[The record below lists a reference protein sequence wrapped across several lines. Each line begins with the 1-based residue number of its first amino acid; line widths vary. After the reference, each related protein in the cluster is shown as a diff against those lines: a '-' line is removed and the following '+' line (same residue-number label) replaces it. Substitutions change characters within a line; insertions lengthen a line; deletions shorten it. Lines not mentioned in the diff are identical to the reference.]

1 MSTKRNPAIV
11 FIFITIVIDVLGIG
25 IIIPVLPKIL
35 LELTGKGLSEASQL
49 SGYLMASYAV
59 MQFVFSPIIGGLSDK
74 FGRRPVILASLFGFF
89 LDYMILVYAPTM
101 AWLFVGRILAGIT
114 GASFTTAT
122 AYIADISNDENRAKN
137 FGMVG
142 AAFGLGFIIG
152 PPIGG
157 ILGSI
162 GTRVPFMFAAG
173 LALINALYGYFI
185 LPESLSKEHRREF
198 DWKRAN
204 PVGSLKNLGR
214 YPALLGLVG
223 ALFCLQIAGQ
233 THPST
238 WSYFTMKVFNWNSDQ
253 VGWSLA
259 FVGLIVAIVQGG
271 LNRILNPKLGDRNS
285 VIIGLLF
292 YGVGFILFSLAT
304 KGWMMYIFMIPF
316 GLGGI
321 AGPSLQSL
329 ITKQVAPNEQ
339 GELQGG
345 ITSLQSLTTIV
356 GPLVASNLFSYYSDG
371 KDHFQFPGAAF
382 FMAGVLT
389 FLALVIALRSFPKKQ
404 AIIEKEWV
412 KES

>member
-11 FIFITIVIDVLGIG
+11 FIFITILIDVLGIG

-122 AYIADISNDENRAKN
+122 AYIADISNDENRSKN

-152 PPIGG
+152 PTIGG
-157 ILGSI
+157 ILGSY
-162 GTRVPFMFAAG
+162 GSRVPFMFAAG
-173 LALINALYGYFI
+173 LTLVNALYGYFV
-185 LPESLSKEHRREF
+185 LPESLSKENRREF

-204 PVGSLKNLGR
+204 PIGSLKNLGR

-238 WSYFTMKVFNWNSDQ
+238 WSYFTMKEFGWNSDQ
-253 VGWSLA
+253 VGYSLG
-259 FVGLIVAIVQGG
+259 FVGLMVAIVQGG
-271 LNRILNPKLGDRNS
+271 LNRVLNPKIGDRNS
-285 VIIGLLF
+285 VIMGYSMEQVLSCFQLPR
-292 YGVGFILFSLAT
+292 
-304 KGWMMYIFMIPF
+304 K
-316 GLGGI
+316 
-321 AGPSLQSL
+321 AG
-329 ITKQVAPNEQ
+329 
-339 GELQGG
+339 
-345 ITSLQSLTTIV
+345 
-356 GPLVASNLFSYYSDG
+356 
-371 KDHFQFPGAAF
+371 
-382 FMAGVLT
+382 
-389 FLALVIALRSFPKKQ
+389 
-404 AIIEKEWV
+404 
-412 KES
+412 

>member
-1 MSTKRNPAIV
+1 MSTKRNPAII
-11 FIFITIVIDVLGIG
+11 FIFITILIDVLGIG

-101 AWLFVGRILAGIT
+101 AWLFIGRILAGIT

-122 AYIADISNDENRAKN
+122 AYIADISTDENRSKN

-152 PPIGG
+152 PTIGG
-157 ILGSI
+157 ILGSY
-162 GTRVPFMFAAG
+162 GSRVPFMFAAG
-173 LALINALYGYFI
+173 LTLVNALYGYFV
-185 LPESLSKEHRREF
+185 LPESLSKENRREF

-204 PVGSLKNLGR
+204 PIGSLKNLGR

-238 WSYFTMKVFNWNSDQ
+238 WSYFTMKEFGWNSDQ
-253 VGWSLA
+253 VGYSLG
-259 FVGLIVAIVQGG
+259 FVGLMVAIVQGG
-271 LNRILNPKLGDRNS
+271 LNRVLNPKIGDRNS
-285 VIIGLLF
+285 VIMGLLF
-292 YGVGFILFSLAT
+292 YGTGFILFSIAT
-304 KGWMMYIFMIPF
+304 KGWMMYAFMIPF

-321 AGPSLQSL
+321 AGPALQSL

-345 ITSLQSLTTIV
+345 ITSLQSLTTII

-382 FMAGVLT
+382 FMAGILT
-389 FLALVIALRSFPKKQ
+389 FLALAVALKSFPKKEV
-404 AIIEKEWV
+404 IIEKI
-412 KES
+412 

>member
-1 MSTKRNPAIV
+1 MSTKRNPAIT
-11 FIFITIVIDVLGIG
+11 FIFITILIDVLGIG
-25 IIIPVLPKIL
+25 IIIPVLPKL
-35 LELTGKGLSEASQL
+35 MLELTGKGLSEASQY
-49 SGYLMASYAV
+49 SGYLMASYAL

-89 LDYMILVYAPTM
+89 LDYLILVYAPTLT
-101 AWLFVGRILAGIT
+101 WLFIGRILAGIT

-122 AYIADISNDENRAKN
+122 AYIADISNDENRSKN

-152 PPIGG
+152 PSIGG
-157 ILGSI
+157 ILGSY
-162 GTRVPFMFAAG
+162 GSRVPFMFAAG
-173 LALINALYGYFI
+173 LTLINALYGYFV
-185 LPESLSKEHRREF
+185 LPESLKKENRREF

-204 PVGSLKNLGR
+204 PIGSLKNLGR
-214 YPALLGLVG
+214 YPTLLGLVG

-238 WSYFTMKVFNWNSDQ
+238 WSYFTMKEFGWNSDQ
-253 VGWSLA
+253 VGYSLG
-259 FVGLIVAIVQGG
+259 FVGLMVAIVQGG
-271 LNRILNPKLGDRNS
+271 LNRVINPKIGDRKS
-285 VIIGLLF
+285 VIIGLIF
-292 YGVGFILFSLAT
+292 YGLGFVLFSLAT

-321 AGPSLQSL
+321 AGPALQSM

-345 ITSLQSLTTIV
+345 ITSLQSVTTIV
-356 GPLVASNLFSYYSDG
+356 GPLVASNLFAYYSDG

-382 FMAGVLT
+382 LMAGILT
-389 FLALVIALRSFPKKQ
+389 FLSLFIALKSFPR
-404 AIIEKEWV
+404 IKEAV
-412 KES
+412 A

>member
-1 MSTKRNPAIV
+1 MSNKRNPAII

-35 LELTGKGLSEASQL
+35 LELTGKGLSEASQY
-49 SGYLMASYAV
+49 SGYLMASYAI
-59 MQFVFSPIIGGLSDK
+59 MQFIFSPIIGGLSDK
-74 FGRRPVILASLFGFF
+74 FGRRPVILVALFGFF
-89 LDYMILVYAPTM
+89 LDYMILVYAPTIG
-101 AWLFVGRILAGIT
+101 WLFVGRILAGIT

-122 AYIADISNDENRAKN
+122 AYIADISNDENRSKN

-142 AAFGLGFIIG
+142 AAFGLGFILG

-157 ILGSI
+157 LLGDI

-173 LALINALYGYFI
+173 LSLINALYGYFI
-185 LPESLSKEHRREF
+185 LPESLSKENRREF
-198 DWKRAN
+198 SWKRAN

-238 WSYFTMKVFNWNSDQ
+238 WSYFTMKEFGWNLKQ

-271 LNRILNPKLGDRNS
+271 LNRIINPKIGDRNS

-292 YGVGFILFSLAT
+292 YGMGFMLFSIAT
-304 KGWMMYIFMIPF
+304 TGWMMYIYMIPF

-345 ITSLQSLTTIV
+345 ITSLQSVTTII
-356 GPLVASNLFSYYSDG
+356 GPLIASNLFSYYSDG
-371 KDHFQFPGAAF
+371 QDHFQFPGAAF
-382 FMAGVLT
+382 FMAGLLT
-389 FLALVIALRSFPKKQ
+389 FLALGIALRSFPKKKE
-404 AIIEKEWV
+404 IIG
-412 KES
+412 

>member
-1 MSTKRNPAIV
+1 MSNKRNPAII

-35 LELTGKGLSEASQL
+35 LELTGKGLSEASQY
-49 SGYLMASYAV
+49 SGYLMASYAI

-74 FGRRPVILASLFGFF
+74 FGRRPVILVALFGFF
-89 LDYMILVYAPTM
+89 LDYMILVYAPTIG
-101 AWLFVGRILAGIT
+101 WLFVGRILAGIT

-122 AYIADISNDENRAKN
+122 AYIADISNDENRSKN

-142 AAFGLGFIIG
+142 AAFGLGFILG

-157 ILGSI
+157 LLGDI

-173 LALINALYGYFI
+173 LSLINALYGYFI
-185 LPESLSKEHRREF
+185 LPESLSKENRREF

-238 WSYFTMKVFNWNSDQ
+238 WSYFTMKEFGWNLKQ

-271 LNRILNPKLGDRNS
+271 LNRIINPKIGDKNS

-292 YGVGFILFSLAT
+292 YGMGFMLFSIAT
-304 KGWMMYIFMIPF
+304 TGWMMYIYMIPF

-345 ITSLQSLTTIV
+345 ITSLQSVTTII
-356 GPLVASNLFSYYSDG
+356 GPLIASNLFSYYSDG
-371 KDHFQFPGAAF
+371 KEHFQFPGAAF
-382 FMAGVLT
+382 FMAGLLT
-389 FLALVIALRSFPKKQ
+389 FLALGIALRSFPKKKE
-404 AIIEKEWV
+404 IIG
-412 KES
+412 

>member
-1 MSTKRNPAIV
+1 MSKKRNPAIV
-11 FIFITIVIDVLGIG
+11 FIFITILIDVLGIG

-59 MQFVFSPIIGGLSDK
+59 MQFIFSPIIGGLSDK

-122 AYIADISNDENRAKN
+122 AYIADISNDENRSKN

-152 PPIGG
+152 PTIGG
-157 ILGSI
+157 ILGGYGS
-162 GTRVPFMFAAG
+162 RVPFMFAAG
-173 LALINALYGYFI
+173 LTLVNALYGYFV
-185 LPESLSKEHRREF
+185 LPESLSKENRREF

-204 PVGSLKNLGR
+204 PIGSLKNLGR
-214 YPALLGLVG
+214 FPALLGLVG

-238 WSYFTMKVFNWNSDQ
+238 WSYFTMKEFGWNSDQ
-253 VGWSLA
+253 VGYSLG
-259 FVGLIVAIVQGG
+259 FVGFMVALVQGG
-271 LNRILNPKLGDRNS
+271 LNRIINPKIGDRNS
-285 VIIGLLF
+285 VVIGLLF
-292 YGVGFILFSLAT
+292 YGAGFVLFSLAT
-304 KGWMMYIFMIPF
+304 QGWMMYAFMIPF

-321 AGPSLQSL
+321 AGPALQSL

-345 ITSLQSLTTIV
+345 ITSLQSVTTII
-356 GPLVASNLFSYYSDG
+356 GPLLASYLFSYYSDG

-389 FLALVIALRSFPKKQ
+389 FLALGIAVRSFPKKQ
-404 AIIEKEWV
+404 QIVSKV
-412 KES
+412 

>member
-11 FIFITIVIDVLGIG
+11 FIFITILIDVLGIG

-59 MQFVFSPIIGGLSDK
+59 MQFIFSPIIGGLSDK

-89 LDYMILVYAPTM
+89 LDYIILVYAPTIV
-101 AWLFVGRILAGIT
+101 WLFVGRILAGIT

-122 AYIADISNDENRAKN
+122 AYIADISNDENRSKN

-152 PPIGG
+152 PTIGG
-157 ILGSI
+157 ILGGYGS
-162 GTRVPFMFAAG
+162 RVPFMFAAG
-173 LALINALYGYFI
+173 LTLVNALYGYFV
-185 LPESLSKEHRREF
+185 LPESLSKENRREF
-198 DWKRAN
+198 NWKRAN

-238 WSYFTMKVFNWNSDQ
+238 WSYFTMKEFGWNSDQ
-253 VGWSLA
+253 VGYSLG
-259 FVGLIVAIVQGG
+259 FVGLMVAIVQGG
-271 LNRILNPKLGDRNS
+271 LNRVLNPKLGDRNS
-285 VIIGLLF
+285 VIVGLLF
-292 YGVGFILFSLAT
+292 YGVGFVLFSLAT
-304 KGWMMYIFMIPF
+304 QGWMMYAFMIPF

-321 AGPSLQSL
+321 AGPALQSL

-345 ITSLQSLTTIV
+345 ITSLQSLTTII

-382 FMAGVLT
+382 FMAGLLT
-389 FLALVIALRSFPKKQ
+389 FLALGIVIRSFPKKQ
-404 AIIEKEWV
+404 EIVSKI
-412 KES
+412 

>member
-1 MSTKRNPAIV
+1 MSTKRNPAII

-35 LELTGKGLSEASQL
+35 LELTGKGLSEASQY
-49 SGYLMASYAV
+49 SGYLMASYAI

-89 LDYMILVYAPTM
+89 LDYMILVYAPTI

-157 ILGSI
+157 LLGDL

-173 LALINALYGYFI
+173 LSLVNALYGYFI
-185 LPESLSKEHRREF
+185 LPESLSKENRREF

-238 WSYFTMKVFNWNSDQ
+238 WSYFTMKEFGWDLKQ

-259 FVGLIVAIVQGG
+259 FVGLMVAIVQGG
-271 LNRILNPKLGDRNS
+271 LNRIINPKIGDRNS
-285 VIIGLLF
+285 VIVGLLF
-292 YGVGFILFSLAT
+292 YGAGFILFSIAT
-304 KGWMMYIFMIPF
+304 KGWMMYAFMIPF

-345 ITSLQSLTTIV
+345 ITSLQSVTTII
-356 GPLVASNLFSYYSDG
+356 GPLIASNLFSYYSDG
-371 KDHFQFPGAAF
+371 KSHFQFPGAAF
-382 FMAGVLT
+382 FMAGILT
-389 FLALVIALRSFPKKQ
+389 FLALAIALRSFPKKQ
-404 AIIEKEWV
+404 AIIEKV
-412 KES
+412 

>member
-35 LELTGKGLSEASQL
+35 LELTGKGLSEASQF

-59 MQFVFSPIIGGLSDK
+59 MQFLFSPIIGGLSDK

-253 VGWSLA
+253 VGYSLA

-271 LNRILNPKLGDRNS
+271 LNRIINPKIGDRNS

-292 YGVGFILFSLAT
+292 YGAGFILFSIAT
-304 KGWMMYIFMIPF
+304 KGWLMYIFMIPF

-321 AGPSLQSL
+321 AGPALQSL

-345 ITSLQSLTTIV
+345 ITSLQSVTTII

-382 FMAGVLT
+382 FMAGILT
-389 FLALVIALRSFPKKQ
+389 FLALVIALKSFPKKQ
-404 AIIEKEWV
+404 AIVENI
-412 KES
+412 

>member
-1 MSTKRNPAIV
+1 MSTKRNPAII
-11 FIFITIVIDVLGIG
+11 FIFITILIDVLGIG

-59 MQFVFSPIIGGLSDK
+59 MQFIFSPIIGGLSDK
-74 FGRRPVILASLFGFF
+74 YGRRPVILASLFGFF

-122 AYIADISNDENRAKN
+122 AYIADISNDENRSKN

-152 PPIGG
+152 PTIGG
-157 ILGSI
+157 ILGGYGS
-162 GTRVPFMFAAG
+162 RVPFMFAAG
-173 LALINALYGYFI
+173 LTLVNALYGYFV
-185 LPESLSKEHRREF
+185 LPESLSKDHRREF

-204 PVGSLKNLGR
+204 PVGTLKNLGR
-214 YPALLGLVG
+214 YPALLGLIG

-238 WSYFTMKVFNWNSDQ
+238 WSYFTMKEFGWNSDQ
-253 VGWSLA
+253 VGYSLG
-259 FVGLIVAIVQGG
+259 FVGLMVAIVQGG
-271 LNRILNPKLGDRNS
+271 LNRVLNPKLGDRNS

-292 YGVGFILFSLAT
+292 YGAGFILFSLAT
-304 KGWMMYIFMIPF
+304 KGWMMYAFMIPF

-321 AGPSLQSL
+321 AGPAIQSL
-329 ITKQVAPNEQ
+329 ISKQVAPNEQ

-345 ITSLQSLTTIV
+345 ITSLQSVTTII
-356 GPLVASNLFSYYSDG
+356 GPLIASNLFSYYSDG

-382 FMAGVLT
+382 FMAGILT
-389 FLALVIALRSFPKKQ
+389 FLALGIALRSFPKKQ
-404 AIIEKEWV
+404 AIVENI
-412 KES
+412 

>member
-1 MSTKRNPAIV
+1 MPTNRNPAIV
-11 FIFITIVIDVLGIG
+11 FIFITILIDVLGIG

-59 MQFVFSPIIGGLSDK
+59 MQFIFSPIIGGLSDK

-122 AYIADISNDENRAKN
+122 AYIADISNDENRSKN

-152 PPIGG
+152 PTIGG
-157 ILGSI
+157 ILGGYGS
-162 GTRVPFMFAAG
+162 RVPFMFAAG
-173 LALINALYGYFI
+173 LTLVNALYGYFV
-185 LPESLSKEHRREF
+185 LPESLSKGNRREF

-204 PVGSLKNLGR
+204 PIGSLKNLGR

-238 WSYFTMKVFNWNSDQ
+238 WSYFTMKEFGWNSDQ
-253 VGWSLA
+253 VGYSLG
-259 FVGLIVAIVQGG
+259 FVGLMVAIVQGG
-271 LNRILNPKLGDRNS
+271 LNRIINPKIGDRNS
-285 VIIGLLF
+285 VIVGLLF
-292 YGVGFILFSLAT
+292 YGAGFILFSLAT
-304 KGWMMYIFMIPF
+304 KGWMMYAFMIPF

-345 ITSLQSLTTIV
+345 ITSLQSLTTII

-382 FMAGVLT
+382 FMAGILT
-389 FLALVIALRSFPKKQ
+389 FLALAIALRSFPKKKV
-404 AIIEKEWV
+404 IIA
-412 KES
+412 

>member
-1 MSTKRNPAIV
+1 MSTKRNPAIF

-74 FGRRPVILASLFGFF
+74 YGRRPVILASLFGFF

-122 AYIADISNDENRAKN
+122 AYIADISNNENRSKN

-185 LPESLSKEHRREF
+185 LPESLSKENRRAF

-271 LNRILNPKLGDRNS
+271 LNRIINPKIGDRNS

-292 YGVGFILFSLAT
+292 YGAGFILFSLAT

-321 AGPSLQSL
+321 AGPALQSL

-345 ITSLQSLTTIV
+345 ITSLQSLTTII

-389 FLALVIALRSFPKKQ
+389 FVALGIALKSFPKRQ
-404 AIIEKEWV
+404 ENNQEIIVEA
-412 KES
+412 

>member
-1 MSTKRNPAIV
+1 MSAKRNPAII

-25 IIIPVLPKIL
+25 IIIPVVPKL
-35 LELTGKGLSEASQL
+35 LQELTGKKITDVVEL
-49 SGYLMASYAV
+49 SGYIMSCYAI
-59 MQFVFSPIIGGLSDK
+59 MQFLFAPLIGGISDK

-89 LDYMILVYAPTM
+89 IDYMILVYAPTL
-101 AWLFVGRILAGIT
+101 AWLFIGRILAGIT

-157 ILGSI
+157 LLGDF
-162 GTRVPFMFAAG
+162 GLRVPFMFTAG
-173 LALINALYGYFI
+173 LTLLNALYGYFI
-185 LPESLSKEHRREF
+185 LPESLSKENRRKF

-204 PVGSLKNLGR
+204 PVGSLKNIGR
-214 YPALLGLVG
+214 YPALLGLIG
-223 ALFCLQIAGQ
+223 SLFCLQLAGQ

-238 WSYFTMKVFNWNSDQ
+238 WQYFTMKEFNWTMKD
-253 VGWSLA
+253 VGYSLA
-259 FVGLIVAIVQGG
+259 FVGLMVAIVQGG
-271 LNRILNPKLGDRNS
+271 LNRIINPKLGNRKS
-285 VIIGLLF
+285 VIVGLLF
-292 YGVGFILFSLAT
+292 YGAGFILFSIAT
-304 KGWMMYIFMIPF
+304 KGWMMYAFMIPF

-345 ITSLQSLTTIV
+345 ITSLQSLTTII
-356 GPLVASNLFSYYSDG
+356 GPILATKIFSYYSDG

-389 FLALVIALRSFPKKQ
+389 FLALGIALRSFPKKQ
-404 AIIEKEWV
+404 EATV
-412 KES
+412 

>member
-1 MSTKRNPAIV
+1 MSTKRNPAIT
-11 FIFITIVIDVLGIG
+11 FIFITILIDVLGIG
-25 IIIPVLPKIL
+25 IIIPVLPKL
-35 LELTGKGLSEASQL
+35 MLELTGKGLSEASQY
-49 SGYLMASYAV
+49 SGYLMASYAL

-89 LDYMILVYAPTM
+89 LDYLILVYAPTLT
-101 AWLFVGRILAGIT
+101 WLFIGRILAGIT

-122 AYIADISNDENRAKN
+122 AYIADISNDENRSKN

-152 PPIGG
+152 PSIGG
-157 ILGSI
+157 ILGSY
-162 GTRVPFMFAAG
+162 GSRVPFMFAAG
-173 LALINALYGYFI
+173 LTLINALYGYFV
-185 LPESLSKEHRREF
+185 LPESLKKENRREF

-204 PVGSLKNLGR
+204 PIGSLKNLGR
-214 YPALLGLVG
+214 YPTLLGLVG

-238 WSYFTMKVFNWNSDQ
+238 WSYFTMKEFGWNSDQ
-253 VGWSLA
+253 VGYSLG
-259 FVGLIVAIVQGG
+259 FVGLMVAIVQGG
-271 LNRILNPKLGDRNS
+271 LNRIINPKIGDRKS
-285 VIIGLLF
+285 VIIGLIF
-292 YGVGFILFSLAT
+292 YGLGFVLFSLAT

-321 AGPSLQSL
+321 AGPALQSM

-345 ITSLQSLTTIV
+345 ITSLQSVTTIV
-356 GPLVASNLFSYYSDG
+356 GPLVASNLFAYYSDG

-382 FMAGVLT
+382 LMAGVLT
-389 FLALVIALRSFPKKQ
+389 FLALFIALKSFPR
-404 AIIEKEWV
+404 IKEV
-412 KES
+412 VA

>member
-25 IIIPVLPKIL
+25 IIVPVVPKIL
-35 LELTGKGLSEASQL
+35 QELTGKGLSEASRYAGL
-49 SGYLMASYAV
+49 LMSSYAI
-59 MQFVFSPIIGGLSDK
+59 MQFIFSPIIGGLSDK
-74 FGRRPVILASLFGFF
+74 YGRRPVILASLFGFF
-89 LDYMILVYAPTM
+89 LDYMILVFAPTLL
-101 AWLFVGRILAGIT
+101 WLFVARLIAGIT

-122 AYIADISNDENRAKN
+122 AYIADISTNENRTKN

-142 AAFGLGFIIG
+142 AAFGVGFIIG
-152 PPIGG
+152 PTIGG
-157 ILGSI
+157 ILGEYGS
-162 GTRVPFMFAAG
+162 RVPFMFAAG
-173 LALINALYGYFI
+173 LTLLNALYGYFI
-185 LPESLSKEHRREF
+185 LPESLSKENRREF

-204 PVGSLKNLGR
+204 PLGSLKNFGR
-214 YPALLGLVG
+214 FPALLGLVG

-233 THPST
+233 SHPST
-238 WSYFTMKVFNWNSDQ
+238 WSYFTMKEFGWTTKE
-253 VGWSLA
+253 VGYSLG

-271 LNRILNPKLGDRNS
+271 LNRIINPKIGDRNS

-292 YGVGFILFSLAT
+292 YGVGFTLFSIAT
-304 KGWMMYIFMIPF
+304 EGWMMYIFMVPF

-321 AGPSLQSL
+321 AGPALQSL

-345 ITSLQSLTTIV
+345 ITSLQSLTTII
-356 GPLVASNLFSYYSDG
+356 GPLVASNLFSYFSDG

-389 FLALVIALRSFPKKQ
+389 FLALGIALKSFPKTKKTNQ
-404 AIIEKEWV
+404 EIAVEA
-412 KES
+412 

>member
-1 MSTKRNPAIV
+1 MSNKRNPAII

-35 LELTGKGLSEASQL
+35 LELTGKGLSEASQY
-49 SGYLMASYAV
+49 SGYLMASYAI
-59 MQFVFSPIIGGLSDK
+59 MQFIFSPIIGGLSDK
-74 FGRRPVILASLFGFF
+74 FGRRPVILVALFGFF
-89 LDYMILVYAPTM
+89 LDYMILVYAPTIG
-101 AWLFVGRILAGIT
+101 WLFVGRILAGIT

-122 AYIADISNDENRAKN
+122 AYIADISNDENRSKN

-142 AAFGLGFIIG
+142 AAFGLGFILG

-157 ILGSI
+157 LLGDI

-173 LALINALYGYFI
+173 LSLINALYGYFI
-185 LPESLSKEHRREF
+185 LPESLSKENRREF
-198 DWKRAN
+198 SWKRAN

-238 WSYFTMKVFNWNSDQ
+238 WSYFTMKEFGWNLKQ

-271 LNRILNPKLGDRNS
+271 LNRIINPKIGDRNS

-292 YGVGFILFSLAT
+292 YGMGFMLFSIAT
-304 KGWMMYIFMIPF
+304 TGWMMYIYMIPF

-345 ITSLQSLTTIV
+345 ITSLQSVTTIV
-356 GPLVASNLFSYYSDG
+356 GPLIASNLFSYYSDG
-371 KDHFQFPGAAF
+371 QDHFQFPGAAF
-382 FMAGVLT
+382 FMAGLLT
-389 FLALVIALRSFPKKQ
+389 FLALGIALRSFPKKKE
-404 AIIEKEWV
+404 IIG
-412 KES
+412 

>member
-1 MSTKRNPAIV
+1 MSAKRNPAII
-11 FIFITIVIDVLGIG
+11 FIFITILIDVLGIG
-25 IIIPVLPKIL
+25 IIIPVLPKII
-35 LELTGKGLSEASQL
+35 LELTGKGLSEASQY

-59 MQFVFSPIIGGLSDK
+59 MQFLFSPIIGGLSDK
-74 FGRRPVILASLFGFF
+74 YGRRPVILASLFGFF
-89 LDYMILVYAPTM
+89 LDYLILVYAPTLS
-101 AWLFVGRILAGIT
+101 WLFVGRLLAGIT

-122 AYIADISNDENRAKN
+122 AYIADISTDENRAKN

-142 AAFGLGFIIG
+142 AAFGLGFIVG
-152 PPIGG
+152 PSIGG
-157 ILGSI
+157 ILGSY
-162 GTRVPFMFAAG
+162 GSRVPFMFAAG
-173 LALINALYGYFI
+173 LTLINALYGYFV
-185 LPESLSKEHRREF
+185 LPESLKMENRRAF

-238 WSYFTMKVFNWNSDQ
+238 WSYFTMKEFGWNSDQ
-253 VGWSLA
+253 VGYSLG
-259 FVGLIVAIVQGG
+259 FVGLMVAIVQGG
-271 LNRILNPKLGDRNS
+271 LNRVLNPKLGDRNS
-285 VIIGLLF
+285 VIVGLLF
-292 YGVGFILFSLAT
+292 YGLGFILFSIAT
-304 KGWMMYIFMIPF
+304 KGWMMYAFMVPF

-345 ITSLQSLTTIV
+345 ITSLQSITTII
-356 GPLVASNLFSYYSDG
+356 GPLIASNLFSYYSDG

-382 FMAGVLT
+382 FMAGILT
-389 FLALVIALRSFPKKQ
+389 FLALGIALRSFPRKQ
-404 AIIEKEWV
+404 EV
-412 KES
+412 LS